1 MSDDLMDLWG
11 NSRDFISAYR
21 EKNFEKI
28 WDLLHPE
35 DKKAAE
41 TFSRKSGS
49 LEDYVFEQLDFRF
62 KELPENTAISSR
74 IRKNLHG
81 VEYILIFDDENSGI
95 YTKPT
100 QLAGTPLPIKKSDNV
115 YKIKLF
121 DNDIE
126 NEIR

>member
-1 MSDDLMDLWG
+1 MELWG
-11 NSRDFISAYR
+11 SSRDFILAYR
-21 EKNFEKI
+21 EKDFEKI
-28 WDLLHPE
+28 WDLLHSE

-41 TFSRKSGS
+41 IFSRKSSS

-62 KELPENTAISSR
+62 NELPENTAISSG

-100 QLAGTPLPIKKSDNV
+100 QLAGIPLPIKKEDNV

-121 DNDIE
+121 DNVIE